1 GPTRTFGGD
10 PTSTFQCGVRGYRIG
25 RWRRSS
31 ASCARG
37 VAGMT
42 FRFAAEA
49 ISEFIAAGQYYNQR
63 VAGLG
68 DDFVN
73 EVETGI
79 TAICESPY
87 VWRMVQDDVRRFLIP
102 RFPYGIY

>member
-1 GPTRTFGGD
+1 
-10 PTSTFQCGVRGYRIG
+10 
-25 RWRRSS
+25 
-31 ASCARG
+31 
-37 VAGMT
+37 MT